1 MKGITR
7 KRIWIFAGVLA
18 LCILALLFLLF
29 RPRTTAS
36 LLPSHGSGLTYGEVI
51 RTAKGLR
58 SESLICTPAQL
69 EDLENW
75 FAHSTLRWS
84 TPDGG
89 QFQPYESAGYTLT
102 LATGE
107 KSYTMILPDLGTLS
121 YDGQIYKVTDGL
133 EEFLTLFSFAE
144 PSENA

>member
-1 MKGITR
+1 MVS
-7 KRIWIFAGVLA
+7 AV
-18 LCILALLFLLF
+18 
-29 RPRTTAS
+29 S
-36 LLPSHGSGLTYGEVI
+36 PSSV
-51 RTAKGLR
+51 
-58 SESLICTPAQL
+58 TPAQL

-75 FAHSTLRWS
+75 FTHSTLRWS
-84 TPDGG
+84 SPDGG

-107 KSYTMILPDLGTLS
+107 KSYTMILSDLGTLS